1 MLNQSRIKSS
11 IHVYTCIYNIAAA
24 LESYSSAAVTKLQGV
39 YYQRHASVRS
49 TLQSNSQMNGDI
61 TSDVLKW
68 SESPCCK
75 IIKEPALIF
84 LSAIINDGN
93 NLHEIH
99 SEIVSLIF
107 GL

>member
-1 MLNQSRIKSS
+1 MQSKEKKSE
-11 IHVYTCIYNIAAA
+11 IHVYIQHSCGTGV
-24 LESYSSAAVTKLQGV
+24 SYSSAAITKLQGV

-49 TLQSNSQMNGDI
+49 TLQSNSQMKGDI
-61 TSDVLKW
+61 TSDVLKR
-68 SESPCCK
+68 SENPYCK